1 MSKKLKVSTILAT
14 LVMLLLLQ
22 WHLAASP
29 VVQRATIRQEM
40 TSTEMFAC
48 GIGKLTAAEVA
59 NLEEWFYKRYTTPD
73 WNQARSR
80 QLAEW
85 QVQRNAVRLHQ
96 AVPASAQPA
105 EIDVYFNVK
114 SSVIHRHNCR
124 YISKCTNCSPTTLAA
139 AVARGGRWCSHC
151 Q

>member
-1 MSKKLKVSTILAT
+1 MSKKLKVSTILAA
-14 LVMLLLLQ
+14 LVSLLLLQ

-29 VVQRATIRQEM
+29 AMQRAAIQEM
-40 TSTEMFAC
+40 TTTEMFAC
-48 GIGKLTAAEVA
+48 GIGKLTPAEVA
-59 NLEEWFYKRYTTPD
+59 NLEEWFFRRYTAPD
-73 WNQARSR
+73 WDQARSR

-85 QVQRNAVRLHQ
+85 QTQRNAVRLHQ
-96 AVPASAQPA
+96 ADPSPAQPA
-105 EIDVYFNVK
+105 EIDVYFN
-114 SSVIHRHNCR
+114 SRSGVIHRHNCR